1 MRLGNASML
10 AKRVAT
16 YREDAMN
23 TSSQDSTGPD
33 PTISVI
39 ITKTER
45 HQVDYFFEFELD
57 ANKLAEIYPEHD
69 EDHLAQLMDDIKSGI
84 VPVEAILADATDA
97 NVDIPWASDGED
109 VLTLKS
115 GHFDQTFGISDD

>member
-1 MRLGNASML
+1 
-10 AKRVAT
+10 
-16 YREDAMN
+16 MN
-23 TSSQDSTGPD
+23 TSSPDSTGPD

-39 ITKTER
+39 LTKTER

-69 EDHLAQLMDDIKSGI
+69 EDHLAQLMDDIKSGV
-84 VPVEAILADATDA
+84 VPVEAILADAADE

-115 GHFDQTFGISDD
+115 GLFDKTFGISED